1 MCDRVR
7 GISKLLRAMAFTWR
21 PRELSRRIKSAL
33 FWGNL
38 LSEPLLYYKKY
49 YFNVGVMF
57 MIEFLER

>member
-1 MCDRVR
+1 
-7 GISKLLRAMAFTWR
+7 MAFTLR
-21 PRELSRRIKSAL
+21 PRELSRRIKSDL
-33 FWGNL
+33 FSGNF